1 MSVSTMTNGRPRERK
16 QLSDQIDRLDSIL
29 DGLADAL
36 NEAVADA
43 AREGA
48 RVAVKEAIFEILTNP
63 ELRELIAPGAAGQ
76 PQPAATRP
84 SLFSRFKARLARM
97 RERAAT
103 VARPVTEAVAERC
116 RPVKPAVTAM
126 TRVLEQA
133 WRFRKA
139 LVIGLA
145 VGAATATVSYL
156 VPHAV
161 SATIS
166 GVGGLIAAVGVQ
178 VGLRVRRMARR
189 FGLM

>member
-1 MSVSTMTNGRPRERK
+1 MTNGRPRERK

-48 RVAVKEAIFEILTNP
+48 RTAVKEAIFEILTNP
-63 ELRELIAPGAAGQ
+63 ELRTLIAQGAAGQ
-76 PQPAATRP
+76 AQPTTTHP

-103 VARPVTEAVAERC
+103 VARPVTEALAERC
-116 RPVKPAVTAM
+116 RPVKPVVTAM
-126 TRVLEQA
+126 TRVFEQA

-145 VGAATATVSYL
+145 VGAVTATVSYL

-161 SATIS
+161 SAAIS
-166 GVGGLIAAVGVQ
+166 GVGGAIAAVAVQ
-178 VGLRVRRMARR
+178 GGLWVRAMARKL
-189 FGLM
+189 GLM

>member
-63 ELRELIAPGAAGQ
+63 ELRSLIAQGSAGQ
-76 PQPAATRP
+76 AQSAATRP

-97 RERAAT
+97 REQAAKA
-103 VARPVTEAVAERC
+103 ARPVTEVVAERC
-116 RPVKPAVTAM
+116 RPVKPVVTAM
-126 TRVLEQA
+126 TRVLEHA
-133 WRFRKA
+133 WRFRKE

-161 SATIS
+161 SAAIS
-166 GVGGLIAAVGVQ
+166 GIGGALTALGVQGGLWA
-178 VGLRVRRMARR
+178 RRMACR
-189 FGLM
+189 FGLV